1 MLNSEERSGKYIHS
15 FDVIFFVRSRNS
27 STWQAQVLR
36 RGALEFSV
44 LRFCHFVGRF
54 FVFWT
59 KKNFGFLVLFSG
71 AVSRISVFQHLV
83 FRFSGKNGAGWFL
96 CGSLCSD
103 MLRYFVCFYF
113 TVNPGQIA
121 MWDSGFLMEVYSSY
135 RRAFCQRKIFP
146 NVLSIAIQSRILVNS
161 CPRPD
166 ILVYTRE
173 TKTRTVPF
181 IRACLIW

>member
-1 MLNSEERSGKYIHS
+1 
-15 FDVIFFVRSRNS
+15 
-27 STWQAQVLR
+27 
-36 RGALEFSV
+36 
-44 LRFCHFVGRF
+44 
-54 FVFWT
+54 
-59 KKNFGFLVLFSG
+59 
-71 AVSRISVFQHLV
+71 
-83 FRFSGKNGAGWFL
+83 
-96 CGSLCSD
+96 

-166 ILVYTRE
+166 ILVLRPLASIDSAD
-173 TKTRTVPF
+173 TVMRLVSRMIVGPF
-181 IRACLIW
+181 IRGKIRRGLHRTRIK